1 MREVGASRRVGDRY
15 QNGAGVYSTP
25 VNTGVNAAPTP
36 DGTWPVYVRYTST
49 TMSGT
54 NPDGS
59 HYVDPGI
66 RWVSYFFRG
75 DALHGYVRSRYGFPQ
90 SDGCVE
96 MPVANAA
103 QVFPLTPLGTLV
115 TVS

>member
-1 MREVGASRRVGDRY
+1 MK
-15 QNGAGVYSTP
+15 
-25 VNTGVNAAPTP
+25 
-36 DGTWPVYVRYTST
+36 
-49 TMSGT
+49 GT

-59 HYVDPGI
+59 TYDDPNI
-66 RWVSYFFRG
+66 PWVSYFTGG
-75 DALHGYVRSRYGFPQ
+75 DALHGYVRASYGFPQ

-103 QVFPLTPLGTLV
+103 IVFPDTPLGTLV